1 MTNYTEEKEREYQNA
16 VVELMK
22 DEQGPDYS
30 YLGSFQYARGEKA
43 RSDGTRNANI
53 IESELRL
60 HLKDAGYTQL
70 QIDAAARRIFDA
82 AGLPSE
88 KFADLLERNAAFY
101 DLLVSG
107 TKAKPSPEETEK
119 DVAFI
124 DFAHPEKNRFAFAE
138 EVSYI
143 DPITGKH
150 SRPDIVVYVNG
161 IALCVIELKRSLVT
175 IDEGV
180 RQCLSNE
187 RDLIPSFFTT
197 VQFTVAAN
205 PKSTNDKSENTGFKY
220 ATIGTPQKFWCNWK
234 DDGQKVGTQLTDI
247 ESMLKFFDKN
257 TFLFLVRYGVVFDA
271 GIKKVMRPHQYHALQ
286 ACRNRLVDKASGVIW
301 HSQGSGKSLTM
312 VWLANYIRSN
322 FSNPRVIVIT
332 DRTELDEQIKRN
344 FQHTNN
350 SLYQAKSKADLL
362 KVLNGGA
369 EWLICSLI
377 HKFGVHPETDE
388 RDKNS
393 VKIPLDKYLA
403 ELKDII
409 RREYP
414 HGFSVKGSNIFVFVD
429 ECHRTQGGSLHAAM
443 REIMG
448 QDVMLIGF
456 TGTPLLKNDK
466 KHGYEAFKNA
476 SEVRFGKFIHTYLH
490 KEAVDDGVILD
501 LEYEARDAE
510 QRLDSKDQLDAKF
523 ATLTAGLAPERVQ
536 EVKDRWATLEKVYSA
551 NERIERIGYS
561 VLDDMTANAL
571 LKQDW
576 CNAMLVADSI
586 YSAYK
591 YYDFFQN
598 RCSNTVLKGRCAVV
612 TSFNP
617 TDDDLRKRSSDPHE
631 EDELKFKHDMA
642 LKSFADLGVKTVE
655 DYEAKA
661 KDRFINA
668 PAQMKLL
675 IVVDKLLTGFDAPT
689 ATVLYIDR
697 DMRDH
702 TLFQAICRV
711 NRLGT
716 DVKDSD
722 GNVVAHTHK
731 EFGLVVDFKHLFDKI
746 EDAVTRFNSGA
757 FAGFDEV
764 DIDGLLSDSVSR
776 NKAKLEA
783 ARSAWSALRSDWISR
798 GLTDNDKLVEY
809 YKTDIPP
816 DDNAKLRRQ
825 MMYRITQNFIV
836 AYANL
841 ADNMGKAGYSA
852 EEAAQIHK
860 EACEARHVNLYVKQ
874 NTDDYFDPHQYDPGM
889 RALLDRFVRAEETV
903 TIIPATADFSFLDL
917 IGDEDIGSTA
927 AKVERTAGSARSAA
941 EVIEAKARSVINS
954 FKDNDPAA
962 FRTYGEQLQEI
973 LAAIK
978 QGTLT
983 FQEQMKKLLELIRK
997 MKSGEGDYP
1006 DGIVSKR
1013 QKALW
1018 NNRGDWMTYE
1028 ESEED
1033 AQKAVGLADEAAEYD
1048 ANRDWRDSSS
1058 KDAFLFQDR
1067 LKELF
1072 PERTEDQIYN
1082 LYKYLAQ
1089 NSQE

>member
-1 MTNYTEEKEREYQNA
+1 MANFTEEKEREYQNSI
-16 VVELMK
+16 VEMMRDVNSLA
-22 DEQGPDYS
+22 YT
-30 YLGSFQYARGEKA
+30 YLGCFQYAKGEKSK
-43 RSDGTRNANI
+43 SDGTRNSNI
-53 IESELRL
+53 IEDEMRE
-60 HLKDAGYTQL
+60 HLTDFGYTQL
-70 QIDAAARRIFDA
+70 QIEAALHKLREKAS
-82 AGLPSE
+82 LPSE
-88 KFADLLERNAAFY
+88 KFADLLECNASFY
-101 DLLVSG
+101 NLLISG
-107 TKAKPSPEETEK
+107 TKAKPSSDRPEE
-119 DVAFI
+119 DVMFF

-143 DPITGKH
+143 DPMTGSH

-175 IDEGV
+175 IDEGI

-197 VQFTVAAN
+197 VQFTIAAN
-205 PKSTNDKSENTGFKY
+205 PKKNSGKSENTGFKY
-220 ATIGTPQKFWCNWK
+220 ATVGTPQKFWCNWK
-234 DDGQKVGTQLTDI
+234 DDGQKVGTQLTDA
-247 ESMLKFFDKN
+247 ESFRRFFDKES
-257 TFLFLVRYGVVFDA
+257 FLFLVRYGVVSDA
-271 GIKKVMRPHQYHALQ
+271 GVKKVMRPHQFHALR
-286 ACRNRLVDKASGVIW
+286 ACRDRLADKASGVIW

-312 VWLANYIRSN
+312 VWLANYIRNN
-322 FSNPRVIVIT
+322 FSDPRVLVIT

-350 SLYQAKSKADLL
+350 SLYQAKSKSDLL
-362 KVLNGGA
+362 KVLNGGT

-377 HKFGVHPETDE
+377 HKFGVHPETE
-388 RDKNS
+388 SRDRSS
-393 VKIPLDKYLA
+393 VKIPLDKYLE
-403 ELKDII
+403 ELKEII
-409 RREYP
+409 RKEYP
-414 HGFSVKGSNIFVFVD
+414 HGFSVKGRNLFVFVD

-456 TGTPLLKNDK
+456 TGTPLLKDEK
-466 KHGYEAFKNA
+466 KRGYEAFRNA

-523 ATLTAGLAPERVQ
+523 ATLSAGLAPERVQ
-536 EVKDRWATLEKVYSA
+536 ELKDRWATLEKVYSA

-561 VLDDMTANAL
+561 ILDDMTANAL
-571 LKQDW
+571 LREDW

-598 RCSNTVLKGRCAVV
+598 RCSNSALKNRCAVV
-612 TSFNP
+612 TSFSP
-617 TDDDLRKRSSDPHE
+617 SDDDLRKHSSDPHE

-642 LKSFADLGVKTVE
+642 LKSFSDLGVGGVE
-655 DYEAKA
+655 EYEKKA
-661 KDRFINA
+661 KDRFLNI
-668 PAQMKLL
+668 PSQMKLL

-716 DVKDSD
+716 DVKDKD
-722 GNVVAHTHK
+722 GKVTVLTHK
-731 EFGLVVDFKHLFDKI
+731 EFGLIVDFKHLFDKI

-757 FAGFDEV
+757 FSGFDEV
-764 DIDGLLSDSVSR
+764 DIDGLLNDSITR
-776 NKAKLEA
+776 NKVKLEA

-798 GLTDNDKLVEY
+798 SLTDNDRLVEY
-809 YKTDIPP
+809 YKTDFPP
-816 DDNAKLRRQ
+816 DDIAKVRRQ

-841 ADNMGKAGYSA
+841 ADNMGKAGYSS
-852 EEAAQIHK
+852 EEASQIHK

-874 NTDDYFDPHQYDPGM
+874 NTDDYFDPRQYDPGM
-889 RALLDRFVRAEETV
+889 RALLDRFVRAEEAE

-917 IGDEDIGSTA
+917 IGGEGDIGDA
-927 AKVERTAGSARSAA
+927 AKKATSEAGSARSAA

-954 FKDNDPAA
+954 FKDSDPAA
-962 FRTYGEQLQEI
+962 FRTYGEQLQDI
-973 LAAIK
+973 LASIRA
-978 QGTLT
+978 GTLT
-983 FQEQMKKLLELIRK
+983 FQEQMKQLLELIKK
-997 MKSGEGDYP
+997 MKTGEGSYP
-1006 DGIVSKR
+1006 EGITTKR

-1018 NNRGDWMTYE
+1018 NNRYDWMMDG
-1028 ESEED
+1028 ESED
-1033 AQKAVGLADEAAEYD
+1033 AAVSTACVAEEAAEYD
-1048 ANRDWRDSSS
+1048 AGVNWRDSSS
-1058 KDAFLFQDR
+1058 KDAFLFQEELKDR
-1067 LKELF
+1067 L
-1072 PERTEDQIYN
+1072 PGRTEEQIYN

-1089 NSQE
+1089 NS

>member
-1 MTNYTEEKEREYQNA
+1 MANFTEEKEREYQNA
-16 VVELMK
+16 IVEMMK
-22 DEQGPDYS
+22 DEKGLAYT
-30 YLGSFQYARGEKA
+30 YLGNFQYDKGEKA
-43 RSDGTRNANI
+43 RLGGVKNSNI
-53 IESELRL
+53 VEDEMREY
-60 HLKDAGYTQL
+60 LKSVGRYTQM
-70 QIDAAARRIFDA
+70 QIDAALDKLRKKA
-82 AGLPSE
+82 ALSSP

-101 DLLVSG
+101 DFVIAG
-107 TKAKPSPEETEK
+107 TKAKPCPGKPEE
-119 DVAFI
+119 DVEFI
-124 DFAHPEKNRFAFAE
+124 DFAHPERNRFAFAE
-138 EVSYI
+138 EVSCV
-143 DPITGKH
+143 DSLTGRH

-175 IDEGV
+175 IGEGI

-197 VQFTVAAN
+197 VQFTIAVN
-205 PKSTNDKSENTGFKY
+205 PKKNRGKSENTGFKY
-220 ATIGTPQKFWCNWK
+220 ATVGTPQKFWCNWK
-234 DDGQKVGTQLTDI
+234 DDGQKVGTQLTDV
-247 ESMLKFFDKN
+247 ESFQRFFEKDA
-257 TFLFLVRYGVVFDA
+257 FLFLVRYGVVSDA
-271 GIKKVMRPHQYHALQ
+271 GVKKVMRPHQFHALR
-286 ACRNRLVDKASGVIW
+286 ACRARLVDKVSGVIW

-312 VWLANYIRSN
+312 VWLANYIRNN
-322 FSNPRVIVIT
+322 FADPRVLVIT

-350 SLYQAKSKADLL
+350 SLYQAKSKSDLL
-362 KVLNGGA
+362 KVLNGGT

-377 HKFGVHPETDE
+377 HKFGIHPESE
-388 RDKNS
+388 VRDRSS

-403 ELKDII
+403 ELKQVI

-414 HGFSVKGSNIFVFVD
+414 HGFSVKGSNLFVFVD

-456 TGTPLLKNDK
+456 TGTPLLKDEK

-501 LEYEARDAE
+501 LEYEARDVE
-510 QRLDSKDQLDAKF
+510 QRLDCRNQLDVKF
-523 ATLTAGLAPERVQ
+523 DALSAGLAPERVQ
-536 EVKDRWATLEKVYSA
+536 ELKDRWATLEKVYSA

-561 VLDDMTANAL
+561 ILDDMAANAL
-571 LKQDW
+571 LREDW

-598 RCSNTVLKGRCAVV
+598 RCSNTALKNRCAVV

-617 TDDDLRKRSSDPHE
+617 SDDDLRKHSSDPYE

-642 LKSFADLGVKTVE
+642 LKSFADLGVGGVE
-655 DYEAKA
+655 EYEKKA
-661 KDRFINA
+661 KERFLDS

-689 ATVLYIDR
+689 ATVLYVDR

-716 DVKDSD
+716 DVKGKD
-722 GNVVAHTHK
+722 GKIVVPTHK

-757 FAGFDEV
+757 FSGFDEV
-764 DIDGLLSDSVSR
+764 DIDGLLNDSIAR
-776 NKAKLEA
+776 NRVKLEA
-783 ARSAWSALRSDWISR
+783 ARSAWSVLRSDWIARS
-798 GLTDNDKLVEY
+798 LVDNDKLVAY
-809 YKTDIPP
+809 YNTDFPS
-816 DDNAKLRRQ
+816 DDLAKIRRQ
-825 MMYRITQNFIV
+825 MMYHITQNFVV

-841 ADNMGKAGYSA
+841 ADNMGAAGYSSM
-852 EEAAQIHK
+852 EATQIHQ
-860 EACEARHVNLYVKQ
+860 EACEARTVNRYVKLHSG
-874 NTDDYFDPHQYDPGM
+874 DFFDASQYDPGM
-889 RALLDRFVRAEETV
+889 RALLDRFVRAEEV
-903 TIIPATADFSFLDL
+903 ETIIPPTADFSFLDL
-917 IGDEDIGSTA
+917 IGEGGDIGDA
-927 AKVERTAGSARSAA
+927 AKKTTCEAGSARSAA

-954 FKDNDPAA
+954 FKDSDPAA

-973 LAAIK
+973 LAALRAE
-978 QGTLT
+978 TLT
-983 FQEQMKKLLELIRK
+983 FQEQMKRLLEFLKK
-997 MKSGEGDYP
+997 MKTGEGRWP
-1006 DGIVSKR
+1006 EEIRTKR

-1018 NNRGDWMTYE
+1018 NNRESWIDECLDEKAMVELILKVDDATEFDAGLDWT
-1028 ESEED
+1028 D
-1033 AQKAVGLADEAAEYD
+1033 P
-1048 ANRDWRDSSS
+1048 SS
-1058 KDAFLFQDR
+1058 KDN
-1067 LKELF
+1067 ELF
-1072 PERTEDQIYN
+1072 WNDLNRRFPALSPERLRSLFN
-1082 LYKYLAQ
+1082 LLLQ
-1089 NSQE
+1089 NS

>member
-1 MTNYTEEKEREYQNA
+1 MANYTEEKEREYQNA
-16 VVELMK
+16 VVEMMK
-22 DEQGPDYS
+22 DERGLDYT
-30 YLGSFQYARGEKA
+30 YLGNFQYTKGELA
-43 RSDGTRNANI
+43 RSDGIKNGNI
-53 IESELRL
+53 IEGELRQY
-60 HLKDAGYTQL
+60 LKDAGYTQL
-70 QIDAAARRIFDA
+70 QIDAATRKLLDA
-82 AGLPSE
+82 AALPSE

-107 TKAKPSPEETEK
+107 TKAKPSPEKTET

-124 DFAHPEKNRFAFAE
+124 DFDHPKENRFSFAE

-161 IALCVIELKRSLVT
+161 IALCVLELKRSLVT

-205 PKSTNDKSENTGFKY
+205 PKHGKDKSDNTGFKY

-247 ESMLKFFDKN
+247 ESLQRFFDKE
-257 TFLFLVRYGVVFDA
+257 TFLFLVQYGVVFDA
-271 GIKKVMRPHQYHALQ
+271 GIKKVMRPHQYHALR
-286 ACRNRLVDKASGVIW
+286 ACRKRLDDKASGVIW

-322 FSNPRVIVIT
+322 FRNPRVLIIT

-362 KVLNGGA
+362 KVLNGGT

-393 VKIPLDKYLA
+393 VKIPLDKYLE
-403 ELKDII
+403 ELKEII

-414 HGFSVKGSNIFVFVD
+414 HGFSVKGSNIFVFID

-456 TGTPLLKNDK
+456 TGTPLLKDDK
-466 KHGYEAFKNA
+466 KHGYDAFKNA

-523 ATLTAGLAPERVQ
+523 ATLTSGLAPERVQ

-561 VLDDMTANAL
+561 VLDDMTSNAM

-598 RCSNTVLKGRCAVV
+598 RCSNTALKDRCAVV

-642 LKSFADLGVKTVE
+642 LKSFADLGVKNAG

-716 DVKDSD
+716 DVKGAD
-722 GNVVAHTHK
+722 GNTVQTHK

-757 FAGFDEV
+757 FAGFDDV
-764 DIDGLLSDSVSR
+764 DIDGLLTDSVAR

-783 ARSAWSALRSDWISR
+783 ARSAWSALRSDWISK
-798 GLTDNDKLVEY
+798 GMTDNDKLVEY
-809 YKTDIPP
+809 YKTDFPP
-816 DDNAKLRRQ
+816 DDFAKLRRQ

-841 ADNMGKAGYSA
+841 ADNMGKAGYSG

-860 EACEARHVNLYVKQ
+860 EVCEARHVNLYVKQ

-889 RALLDRFVRAEETV
+889 RALLDRFVRADETV

-917 IGDEDIGSTA
+917 IGDGDLDSA
-927 AKVERTAGSARSAA
+927 AANAERTAGSARSAA

-954 FKDNDPAA
+954 FKDSDPAA

-973 LAAIK
+973 LAMIK

-983 FQEQMKKLLELIRK
+983 FQDQMKRLLALIRK
-997 MKSGEGDYP
+997 MKSGEGNYP
-1006 DGIVSKR
+1006 DGITSKR

-1018 NNRGDWMTYE
+1018 NNRKDWMIDG
-1028 ESEED
+1028 ESEEN
-1033 AQKAVGLADEAAEYD
+1033 AQKAVVAADEAAEYD

-1072 PERTEDQIYN
+1072 PDRTDEQIYN

-1089 NSQE
+1089 NS